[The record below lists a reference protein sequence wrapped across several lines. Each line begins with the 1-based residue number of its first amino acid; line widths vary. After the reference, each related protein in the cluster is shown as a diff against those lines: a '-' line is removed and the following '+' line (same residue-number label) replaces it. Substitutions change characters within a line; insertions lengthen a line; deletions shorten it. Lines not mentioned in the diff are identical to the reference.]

1 MQNPKAAVT
10 AAPVQTPPMPP
21 RLGEEI
27 LSVKDVSRGFNKN
40 QGELLV
46 LDDVNLSLREG
57 EIVGM
62 LGRSGSGKSTL
73 LRIIAG
79 LIRPTDGKVDYLGK
93 PLDGPA
99 KGVAMVFQT
108 FALFPW
114 LTVLQNVE
122 AGLEAQGVGA
132 GERRERALAAID
144 LIGLDGFENAYPRE
158 LSGGMRQRVG
168 FARALVVD
176 PTLLL
181 MDEPFSALDV
191 LTAETLRTDLLDLWT
206 QGRMPIKSVLIVT
219 HNIEEAVFMCDRIL
233 VLSSNPGRVIAE
245 IKVPFNHP
253 RNRLDPA
260 FRKLVDEIYAKMTAR
275 QTDESTKKGLELG
288 SWLPHVSTNLMAGLI
303 EMLAAAPYHGR
314 ADMPEIARSLHLE
327 VDDLFPVAEVLQHLG
342 FADVREGDIFLTPP
356 ARVFAEFGTQERKM
370 MFAEHLLR
378 HVPLA
383 SQIKK
388 VLNERPGHRAP
399 RVRFEQELED
409 FLSDSAAEETLDA
422 VINWGRY
429 GEIFSYNDQTEIFS
443 LEDVE
448 S

>member
-1 MQNPKAAVT
+1 MQNPKAVT
-10 AAPVQTPPMPP
+10 APPIQTPPMPP

-27 LSVKDVSRGFNKN
+27 LRVKDVCRGFPRGS
-40 QGELLV
+40 GEIRV
-46 LDDVNLSLREG
+46 LADVGLSLRAG

-79 LIRPTDGKVDYLGK
+79 LIRPTSGNVTYQGK

-99 KGVAMVFQT
+99 EGVAMVFQT

-122 AGLEAQGVGA
+122 AGLEALGVA
-132 GERRERALAAID
+132 ARERRERALAAID
-144 LIGLDGFENAYPRE
+144 LIGLDGFEIAFPRVFRA
-158 LSGGMRQRVG
+158 GRVQRVG
-168 FARALVVD
+168 FARALVVA

-206 QGRMPIKSVLIVT
+206 QGRLPIKSVLIVT

-245 IKVPFNHP
+245 IKVPFKHP

-260 FRKLVDEIYAKMTAR
+260 FRRLVDEIYAKMTAR
-275 QTDESTKKGLELG
+275 QTDETTKKGLELH

-303 EMLAAAPYHGR
+303 ETLAAAPYHGR

-356 ARVFAEFGTQERKM
+356 ARVFSEFGTQERKM

-383 SQIKK
+383 ARIKK

-409 FLSDSAAEETLDA
+409 FLSDGTAEETLDS
-422 VINWGRY
+422 VVDWGRY
-429 GEIFSYNDQTEIFS
+429 AEIFAYDDQSEMFS
-443 LEDVE
+443 LEDPKG
-448 S
+448 